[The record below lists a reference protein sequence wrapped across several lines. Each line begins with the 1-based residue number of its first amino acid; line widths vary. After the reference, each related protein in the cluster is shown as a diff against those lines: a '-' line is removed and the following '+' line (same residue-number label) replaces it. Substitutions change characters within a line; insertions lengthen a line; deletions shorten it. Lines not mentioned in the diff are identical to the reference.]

1 MSIPVID
8 IFAGPGGLGE
18 GFSSVVKKGKRAFD
32 IRLSIEKDEN
42 AHKTLKLRSF
52 YRSFPIGKVPDK
64 YYEVLQQT
72 SVADRDRKIEELFE
86 EYPKNALKAETEA
99 WCATLGGENFP
110 SEIVD
115 ERIQYALNG
124 EKNWVLIG
132 GPPCQAYSLVGRSRN
147 QWKDNVD
154 GKDPRVHLY
163 KEYLRI
169 IAEHKPAVF
178 VMENVR
184 GMLSAKLEGKKMFNM
199 ILEDLQNPDRAF
211 PGLEAPGYTVYSLT
225 TPFSERDLHTGQ
237 PLYHDDADF
246 LVRCEDYGVPQ
257 RRHRVILLG
266 VREDIG
272 AKPEALTKAKE
283 QVTVEEVIRDLPAL
297 RSGLGRT
304 FSVVKNPDG
313 TKQRKYKTVPDT
325 TENWNKIVN
334 DFRQEVVSW
343 NGFDKKFSKS
353 IEEPPTDTGS
363 EFIPCQTPQDR
374 NPLAA
379 WYRDPKLRGVCN
391 HQTRSHLLL
400 DLKRYLFSAVFT
412 KTYGRFPRL
421 HEIEEHSP
429 DLMPDHENARS
440 GKFADRFRVQL
451 ADQPA
456 TTITSHISKDG
467 HYFIHYDPDQCRS
480 LTVREAARIQ
490 TFPDNYLF
498 CGSRTAQYHQVGN
511 AVPPYVAKQIGEVV
525 LNVVKGIM
533 RIRMKE
539 RESMLQF

>member
-18 GFSSVVKKGKRAFD
+18 GFSSVVEKGKRVFD

-42 AHKTLKLRSF
+42 AHKTLTLRSF
-52 YRSFPIGKVPDK
+52 YRSFPIGKVPDE
-64 YYEVLQQT
+64 YYEVLRQT
-72 SVADRDRKIEELFE
+72 SIDDRDRKIEELFE
-86 EYPKNALKAETEA
+86 KFPDNALEAEMEA
-99 WCATLGGENFP
+99 WCATLGGEDFP
-110 SEIVD
+110 SEKVD
-115 ERIQYALNG
+115 ERIEFALNG

-154 GKDPRVHLY
+154 GTDHRVHLY

-169 IAEHKPAVF
+169 IAQHKPAVF

-184 GMLSAKLEGKKMFNM
+184 GMLSAKLEGKKMFSM

-211 PGLEAPGYTVYSLT
+211 PGLEAPGYKVYSLT
-225 TPFSERDLHTGQ
+225 KPYSERDLYTGQ
-237 PLYHDDADF
+237 PLYNDDADF
-246 LVRCEDYGVPQ
+246 LVRCEEYGVPQ

-266 VREDIG
+266 VREDI
-272 AKPEALTKAKE
+272 EAEPAALEKSKK
-283 QVTVEEVIRDLPAL
+283 QVTVEEVIHDLPAL

-304 FSVVKNPDG
+304 FSLVKNAEG
-313 TKQRKYKTVPDT
+313 AKKRKYKSVADT
-325 TENWNKIVN
+325 AENWNEVVSE
-334 DFRQEVVSW
+334 FRQEVVSW

-353 IEEPPTDTGS
+353 VKVPAADTGA
-363 EFIPCQTPQDR
+363 EFIPCDTPGKD
-374 NPLAA
+374 NPLAE
-379 WYRDPKLRGVCN
+379 WYGDTRMNGVCN
-391 HQTRSHLLL
+391 HQSRSHLLL
-400 DLKRYLFSAVFT
+400 DLKRYLFSAIFT
-412 KTYGRFPRL
+412 RTYGRFPRL

-429 DLMPDHENARS
+429 ELMPDHENARS

-451 ADQPA
+451 PDQPG
-456 TTITSHISKDG
+456 TTVTSHISKDG

-511 AVPPYVAKQIGEVV
+511 AVPPFVAIQIAELVKQVYKS
-525 LNVVKGIM
+525 L
-533 RIRMKE
+533 
-539 RESMLQF
+539 